1 MTSSNMP
8 ADDTSWL
15 ADAGIGAAGLGEYVD
30 AGLWPELPQM
40 DNDDL
45 VNTVFII
52 RDVRLLTFN
61 KETGEFYI
69 AKCVNADGEEFTCAL
84 GGVVR
89 DKLKAAQVK
98 APNIWQSEGGKGVAV
113 RLIKVM
119 SGNYASRGYF
129 DVIDPLAP
137 LPTKAA
143 GAAAAGTASKAK

>member
-1 MTSSNMP
+1 MTNSNMP

-15 ADAGIGAAGLGEYVD
+15 LDSGVGAAGLGEYVD

-45 VNTVFII
+45 VNTVFVIK
-52 RDVRLLTFN
+52 DVRLLTFN
-61 KETGEFYI
+61 KETGEFFI
-69 AKCVNADGEEFTCAL
+69 AKCVNAAGELFTSAF

-89 DKLKAAQVK
+89 DKLKLAQTK
-98 APNIWQSEGGKGVAV
+98 APGIWESDGGKGVAV

-119 SGNYASRGYF
+119 SGQYAARGYF
-129 DVIDPLAP
+129 DVIDPLAQ

-143 GAAAAGTASKAK
+143 SAAAGAAGSKAK